1 MKKAALVFIVCIM
14 VLFIIPIESIYALEV
29 LETDFTYSI
38 LNTTDI
44 SITGYTG
51 DDTELVLPN

>member
-29 LETDFTYSI
+29 L
-38 LNTTDI
+38 
-44 SITGYTG
+44 GR
-51 DDTELVLPN
+51 V